1 MFYDYLH
8 ETLAGRPY
16 PLDTGENYSLA
27 RFFSFQS
34 CAPHVAF
41 SQVSFSQNPLILHL
55 SLNLDQLNTKPNTI
69 KSHKI

>member
-16 PLDTGENYSLA
+16 PLDTNENYSLA